1 MPPVDPAEL
10 IRPTIMRIK
19 PYRPGKPIEEVER
32 ELGVTDI
39 VKLASNENPLGPSP
53 LAIEAMEKAIRE
65 TRLYP
70 DNDCFYL
77 TRDLAEHLGVPPEQ
91 VVVGRG
97 SDEILH
103 NIGLAFI
110 RPGDEVIVPDHVFTV
125 YECTGELMDGALV
138 TVPLKNYTYDLEAM
152 AARCSER
159 TKVVFIANPNNPTGT
174 SVGGA
179 AVERFLAALPGHTI
193 AVFDEAYYEYVD
205 DPDFPR
211 SLGYLGGDKHVIVLR
226 TFSKIYALA
235 GLRVGYGITTPEI
248 AALLQRVR
256 EPFNVTNVAQA
267 AARASLRDPG
277 QVERS
282 RQVNA
287 EGKAYLYREFERLGL
302 PYAPSQ
308 TNFVLVDVKRDCVG
322 VFRGLLKRGVI
333 VRSGDVFDYPTHLRV
348 TIGTPQENERFIAAL
363 EQCLA

>member
-1 MPPVDPAEL
+1 MPPTDPQEL
-10 IRPTIMRIK
+10 IRPNIMRIK

-32 ELGVTDI
+32 ELGI
-39 VKLASNENPLGPSP
+39 SGIIKLASNENPLGPSP
-53 LAIEAMEKAIRE
+53 LAIEAMEQAVRE

-77 TRDLAEHLGVPPEQ
+77 TRDLAEHLQVPPERI
-91 VVVGRG
+91 VVGRG

-103 NIGLAFI
+103 NIGLAFL
-110 RPGDEVIVPDHVFTV
+110 RPGDEVIVPDHMFTV
-125 YECTGELMDGALV
+125 YECTGHLMDATLV
-138 TVPLKNYTYDLEAM
+138 EVPLKDHTYDLAAM
-152 AARCSER
+152 AERFSER

-174 SVGGA
+174 SVGRGE
-179 AVERFLAALPGHTI
+179 VERFLEAMPSHAI

-205 DPDFPR
+205 DPDYAQT
-211 SLGYLGGDKHVIVLR
+211 LGYVGGDKHVIVLR

-235 GLRVGYGITTPEI
+235 GLRVGYGIATPEI
-248 AALLQRVR
+248 AAHLQRVR
-256 EPFNVTNVAQA
+256 EPFNVTNVTQA

-282 RQVNA
+282 RKVNA

-302 PYAPSQ
+302 PYVPTQA
-308 TNFVLVDVKRDCVG
+308 NFILVDVKRDCLP
-322 VFRGLLKRGVI
+322 VFRGLLERGVI
-333 VRSGDVFDYPTHLRV
+333 VRSGDVFDYPTHVRV
-348 TIGTPQENERFIAAL
+348 TIGTQEENERFIAAL